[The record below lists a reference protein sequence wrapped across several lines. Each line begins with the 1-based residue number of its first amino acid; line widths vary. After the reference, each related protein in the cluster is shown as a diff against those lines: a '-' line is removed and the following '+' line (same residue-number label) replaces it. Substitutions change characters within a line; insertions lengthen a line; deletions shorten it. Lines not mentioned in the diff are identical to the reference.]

1 MTVIPNPLARRYQ
14 ASLFDIRVS
23 QMLTV
28 HPAGFG
34 LGALND
40 ADEDD
45 IDIYDTG
52 SSSRRNLIAYED
64 GDGSRYHHSISRR
77 SGPGSQVNKSSVSLL
92 RHLIIAVIHPVL
104 SPETLS
110 KGSEV
115 ENQFWKSLYSQT
127 LQ

>member
-1 MTVIPNPLARRYQ
+1 VIPSPLTRRYQ
-14 ASLFDIRVS
+14 AGLFDIRVS

-52 SSSRRNLIAYED
+52 PSSRRNLIAYED
-64 GDGSRYHHSISRR
+64 GDGNRYNHPISRR
-77 SGPGSQVNKSSVSLL
+77 GGSGSRVNTSSVSLL
-92 RHLIIAVIHPVL
+92 GHPTIAVIHSFL
-104 SPETLS
+104 SPEILS
-110 KGSEV
+110 KGSEM
-115 ENQFWKSLYSQT
+115 ENQSWQSLYSQT